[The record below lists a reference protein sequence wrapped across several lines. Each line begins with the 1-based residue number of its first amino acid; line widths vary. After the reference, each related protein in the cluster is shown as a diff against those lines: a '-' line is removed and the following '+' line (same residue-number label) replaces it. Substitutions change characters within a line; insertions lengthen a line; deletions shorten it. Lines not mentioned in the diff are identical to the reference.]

1 MHLGYGNLFA
11 FYYAINLARQ
21 LSQYLYSL
29 QNWDAPL
36 PTFLQPWIS
45 ELAFEGTLLSAC
57 LQLESLY
64 TLAFVGGINHGGI
77 SSTVTFSKIH

>member
-1 MHLGYGNLFA
+1 VRLFYRFPQSFCQHLVEL
-11 FYYAINLARQ
+11 L
-21 LSQYLYSL
+21 
-29 QNWDAPL
+29 DVL

>member
-29 QNWDAPL
+29 QNWDAPDVND
-36 PTFLQPWIS
+36 
-45 ELAFEGTLLSAC
+45 EGRA
-57 LQLESLY
+57 LEGRSMR
-64 TLAFVGGINHGGI
+64 
-77 SSTVTFSKIH
+77 

>member
-29 QNWDAPL
+29 QNWDAPGGSKKFTNDL
-36 PTFLQPWIS
+36 GLLYQQIS
-45 ELAFEGTLLSAC
+45 
-57 LQLESLY
+57 Q
-64 TLAFVGGINHGGI
+64 FV
-77 SSTVTFSKIH
+77 VRL

>member
-29 QNWDAPL
+29 QNWDAPTKTL
-36 PTFLQPWIS
+36 CWRQHSSNPSSKVIS
-45 ELAFEGTLLSAC
+45 NPVTSSGQSPRVPPEL
-57 LQLESLY
+57 
-64 TLAFVGGINHGGI
+64 I
-77 SSTVTFSKIH
+77 

>member
-29 QNWDAPL
+29 QNWDAPVNHRRFYKWLMSL
-36 PTFLQPWIS
+36 PTHSYPS
-45 ELAFEGTLLSAC
+45 C
-57 LQLESLY
+57 
-64 TLAFVGGINHGGI
+64 
-77 SSTVTFSKIH
+77 VTFGRK

>member
-29 QNWDAPL
+29 QNWDAPHQD
-36 PTFLQPWIS
+36 FHD
-45 ELAFEGTLLSAC
+45 TLLFMTVDHFN
-57 LQLESLY
+57 QLALVNIGDYSHKILMPFPH
-64 TLAFVGGINHGGI
+64 TNFID
-77 SSTVTFSKIH
+77 TQTFNRSP